1 MVPYS
6 DLTGRIS
13 VTVISDTTS
22 QFDLMCKCF
31 QGRRPLPLHSWSS
44 HRTGLLFA
52 GKLLEPHSGGPT
64 NDNRPHSVAFG
75 SFKGPIFTFFFFV
88 CFILLIVSGHLVIP
102 QNVSSCYTLLLERK
116 KKKKKLLQLLQSCK
130 TAVWKPFRR
139 LIEPTC
145 ESVCSSRIF
154 CFF

>member
-75 SFKGPIFTFFFFV
+75 SFKGPIFTFFFF
-88 CFILLIVSGHLVIP
+88 CLFYFIDRIRTPCHSP
-102 QNVSSCYTLLLERK
+102 KCELLLHPLVGEKEK
-116 KKKKKLLQLLQSCK
+116 KKE
-130 TAVWKPFRR
+130 TASAATVM
-139 LIEPTC
+139 
-145 ESVCSSRIF
+145 
-154 CFF
+154 